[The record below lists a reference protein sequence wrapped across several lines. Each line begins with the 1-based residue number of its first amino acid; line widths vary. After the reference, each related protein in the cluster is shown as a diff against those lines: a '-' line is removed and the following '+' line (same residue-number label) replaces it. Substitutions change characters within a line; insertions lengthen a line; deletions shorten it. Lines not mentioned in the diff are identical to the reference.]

1 MAIDPDE
8 LRKQG
13 IEITPELLKQLKEQT
28 AKSHGLTI
36 SEHEL
41 IKKISWDGNF
51 YEEMA
56 ELKQNNPIEFQIKLA
71 ELKNTIQNTNNI
83 PKCPTCGSTDIR
95 KISGTKRFVSTG
107 IFGLASSNIGKNM
120 ECRSCGAKWQQLV

>member
-120 ECRSCGAKWQQLV
+120 ECRSCGAKW